1 MKEKALTKEAKM
13 GSSIVAVAVLE
24 VNSVKNVIRMQRMRA
39 MPKSGIELRA
49 VSSQPIHNERPDFW
63 KTRKAIIKYTEIEI
77 FLSRILQVYLKH
89 C

>member
-49 VSSQPIHNERPDFW
+49 VSSQPIHNERPDF
-63 KTRKAIIKYTEIEI
+63 
-77 FLSRILQVYLKH
+77 
-89 C
+89 